1 MGSSIEPTN
10 NEERANPVADGGCWR
25 TVTKEAAEQQARAT
39 VVQDNKEKIMR
50 GGKKLYIGVYPG
62 GDNWINRVSNGTDD
76 DGKKKRVYLET
87 FQTAKGAAIAFD
99 TTVLHFRAE
108 EPLHRLNFSQYASA
122 IQGILKGRSD

>member
-39 VVQDNKEKIMR
+39 VVRDNKEKIMR
-50 GGKKLYIGVYPG
+50 GKKKYIGVYPG
-62 GDNWINRVSNGTDD
+62 GDNWIARVSNGTDD
-76 DGKKKRVYLET
+76 DEKKKRVYLGT

-108 EPLHRLNFSQYASA
+108 EPLHGLNFSQYATA
-122 IQGILKGRSD
+122 IQGMLKGRSD